1 VEDKQKAFL
10 KGRML
15 ALDIKNINMKHVQ
28 LIISGLSLLLAIS
41 ACTLN
46 SESVKNKDDNYSIE
60 KIKVEGERFIDQHGR
75 QVLLNGV
82 NLVNKNP
89 KQGYIGPEGVQEFES
104 FKKWGFNIIRLGI
117 IWDGLEPEPGQ
128 YNEEYLKKIDA
139 QIELAKANGLFVFLD
154 MHQDLFSVK
163 YSDGAPEWATLDE
176 GKEHITGAVWS
187 DAYLISPAVQTSWD
201 NFWANKPVADGVGV
215 QDRYAKAW
223 QHVVKRYAD
232 NPTVIGV
239 DIMNEPF
246 AGTNAQMFMPVMFN
260 AYAQVMSA
268 ETGQNMSVEEVMMMW
283 ADTKGRYEALKNVAD
298 KERFS
303 KIMDAVYELNS
314 AFESGPLQAFYQ
326 KVANAIRE
334 VSQEKILFFN
344 HSYFCNS
351 GVYTALEPFKLVNGE
366 KDSQVV
372 YAAHGYDLL
381 VDTDDLSNSSDERLE
396 MIFERINASGKRMNV
411 PVLIGEWGA
420 LGGESPG
427 RLELAHKN
435 LRLFERFLFNNT
447 YWAYHQGTENYS
459 YFKYGVVRPY
469 PYVIAGEL
477 EGYGYEPQSGVLT
490 CSWSE
495 KADIE
500 APTRIYVPVLT
511 NVSHKNIKLLPDA
524 GNIGLEPIEGS
535 EAGFVVIEPLGK
547 NQKREITIQMK
558 TNDAKVISLSAE

>member
-1 VEDKQKAFL
+1 
-10 KGRML
+10 
-15 ALDIKNINMKHVQ
+15 MKYIQ
-28 LIISGLSLLLAIS
+28 LIITGLYLIFILAACSLN
-41 ACTLN
+41 T
-46 SESVKNKDDNYSIE
+46 ERTKNYEGNYTIE
-60 KIKVEGERFIDQHGR
+60 KISVKGDYFVDQLGR

-89 KQGYIGPEGVQEFES
+89 KQGYIGPEGAQEFES
-104 FKKWGFNIIRLGI
+104 FKKWGFNVIRLGI
-117 IWDGLEPEPGQ
+117 IWDGLEPEPGV

-139 QIELAKANGLFVFLD
+139 QIELAKANELFVFLD

-201 NFWANKPVADGVGV
+201 NFWANKPVSDGVGV

-246 AGTNAQMFMPVMFN
+246 AGSEALMYMPVMFN
-260 AYAQVMSA
+260 AYAQMISA
-268 ETGQNMSVEEVMMMW
+268 ETGKTISVEEVMMKW

-298 KERFS
+298 KERFG
-303 KIMDAVYELNS
+303 KVMDAVYELNS

-334 VSQEKILFFN
+334 VSKDKILFFN

-351 GVYTALEPFKLVNGE
+351 GVYTALEPFKLSNGE
-366 KDSQVV
+366 KDSQIV

-381 VDTDDLSNSSDERLE
+381 VDTDELSNSSDERLE
-396 MIFERINASGKRMNV
+396 MIFERIHASGQRMNI

-427 RLELAHKN
+427 RLGLAHKN

-447 YWAYHQGTENYS
+447 YWAYHQGTEKYS

-469 PYVIAGEL
+469 PYVIAGSL
-477 EGYGYEPQSGVLT
+477 NGYGYEPESGKLT
-490 CSWSE
+490 CSWNE
-495 KADIE
+495 KAEIE
-500 APTRIYVPVLT
+500 APTRIYVPTLAD
-511 NVSHKNIKLLPDA
+511 VSHKNIEISPDA
-524 GNIGLEPIEGS
+524 GNIGFEPIEGS
-535 EAGFVVIEPLGK
+535 EAGYIVIEPLGK

-558 TNDAKVISLSAE
+558 ASDSEVISLTSAE